1 MAEAVWKL
9 PILKRIP
16 YEFMDDTVEH
26 IFKGVVK
33 NAGTAD
39 VSASGWHYLD
49 KINPPGNKIIQVI
62 NEADEFGTIIAKIDI
77 DGVAK
82 KGFLSFFSNKYTPD
96 EVLDMIMEAHMNKKL
111 VPNTKGC
118 YKGVANNGMTIE
130 MYLYR
135 NVDGGNIDDII
146 TSYPVHTSALM

>member
-1 MAEAVWKL
+1 MN
-9 PILKRIP
+9 
-16 YEFMDDTVEH
+16 DTVEH

-39 VSASGWHYLD
+39 VSASGWHYLG
-49 KINPPGNKIIQVI
+49 KINPHGNKIIQVI
-62 NEADEFGTIIAKIDI
+62 NEADEFGTIIAKVEI

-82 KGFLSFFSNKYTPD
+82 KGFSSFFSNKYTPD
-96 EVLDMIMEAHMNKKL
+96 EVVNMIMEAHMNKKL

-118 YKGVANNGMTIE
+118 YRGVANNGMTIE

-135 NVDGGNIDDII
+135 NADGSNIADII
-146 TSYPVHTSALM
+146 TAYPVHTSTLK